1 MPDVEKSAPIWLPW
15 AGVLVLWGLFFDR
28 EHLWWAEGSYYT
40 YGWAVP
46 PLAILLW
53 WRRSESTTSKR
64 EKTKV
69 GSPWVLFCLLA
80 IYLPLR
86 LLAEPDPFW
95 RLPLWMEALALCCIT
110 LALARQDHG
119 KEAWRKYAW
128 PMVFLLTALPWPAT
142 AETWLVRGLSS
153 QVTDTTAEALLW
165 FGYPAEAMGNQI
177 VVDEKVIQ
185 IDASCSG
192 IRSFQCLLAFGLFFG
207 EYYRHR
213 ASRRLSTLIA
223 ALALAFFFNLLRALS
238 LSMISLEGTQDTYKI
253 WHDPIGF
260 MAVGFAFA
268 GLWVWSRNWAKDT
281 ESGNTMPK
289 PEKERVGQEVG
300 NAFRTSAIFPLGKS
314 AAWAFALGC
323 LLPEAFTAT
332 WFRYVATQKE
342 GPDWTVQWPGNENTT
357 VKRFPI
363 SKGVE
368 DILQFDYGERVE
380 MDLSEIGKTE
390 AHFFGYDGS
399 DIAAS
404 LCSLEHSP
412 YHCMQAMGVQ
422 LLGGQ
427 RELAYVTRNGASLIF
442 RHYVTGAPNESGH
455 YPMHIF
461 WCPWIKDDRSGLF
474 SGPNKS
480 WLEKTRGFLD
490 GKISYERKV
499 LLLVFYGNRN
509 FPTAQKD
516 LLTLLKQIVTEA
528 PRRSG

>member
-1 MPDVEKSAPIWLPW
+1 MPHVEKSAPAWLPW
-15 AGVLVLWGLFFDR
+15 MGVLVLWGLFFVR
-28 EHLWWAEGSYYT
+28 EHLWWSVGSYYT

-53 WRRSESTTSKR
+53 WRRSESTTSNR
-64 EKTKV
+64 EKATTGK
-69 GSPWVLFCLLA
+69 PWVLFALLA

-95 RLPLWMEALALCCIT
+95 RLPLWAEALALCGIT
-110 LALARQDHG
+110 LALARQNQGRD
-119 KEAWRKYAW
+119 AWRTYAW

-142 AETWLVRGLSS
+142 AETWLVQGLSS
-153 QVTDTTAEALLW
+153 QVTKATAETLLW
-165 FGYPAEAMGNQI
+165 LGHPAEAMGNQI
-177 VVDEKVIQ
+177 MVDEKVIQ

-207 EYYRHR
+207 EYYRQR
-213 ASRRLSTLIA
+213 VSRRLTTLMV
-223 ALALAFFFNLLRALS
+223 ALALAFAFNLMRALA
-238 LSMISLEGTQDTYKI
+238 LSMISLEGTLDTYKI

-260 MAVGFAFA
+260 MAVCFAFA
-268 GLWVWSRNWAKDT
+268 SLWALSRNWEKSCEAGET
-281 ESGNTMPK
+281 SSEPE
-289 PEKERVGQEVG
+289 EKEFGQEVE
-300 NAFRTSAIFPLGKS
+300 NAFRTSASFPLGKS
-314 AAWAFALGC
+314 VAWAFALGC

-332 WFRYVATQKE
+332 WFRYLATPQDS
-342 GPDWTVQWPGNENTT
+342 PNWTVRWPNDENATI
-357 VKRFPI
+357 KRFPI

-368 DILQFDYGERVE
+368 DVLQFDYGERVE
-380 MDLSEIGKTE
+380 MDLAEMGKAE

-427 RELAYVTRNGASLIF
+427 PEFIYMTRNGASLIF
-442 RHYVTGAPNESGH
+442 RHYVTGPKNDYGH

-474 SGPNKS
+474 AGPDKS
-480 WLEKTRGFLD
+480 WSEKARGFLT

-499 LLLVFYGNRN
+499 LLLVLFGHRD
-509 FPTAQKD
+509 FHSAKKD
-516 LLTLLKQIVTEA
+516 LLTLLEQIVTEA
-528 PRRSG
+528 PG